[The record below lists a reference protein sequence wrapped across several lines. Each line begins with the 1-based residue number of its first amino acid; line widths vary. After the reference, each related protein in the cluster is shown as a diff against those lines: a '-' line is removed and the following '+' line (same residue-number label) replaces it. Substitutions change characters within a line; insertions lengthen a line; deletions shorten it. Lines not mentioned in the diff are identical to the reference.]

1 MCDAKVQPMSTEKI
15 TVPEARIKIL
25 EIISNLLYDLSDGED
40 LTQAESDEFREA
52 MSDAAQIILEVI
64 DCEVISVD
72 GDRANVSLWIGDGAP
87 PSMME

>member
-1 MCDAKVQPMSTEKI
+1 MSTEKI
-15 TVPEARIKIL
+15 TVPEARIRIL

-40 LTQAESDEFREA
+40 LTPAESDEFREA
-52 MSDAAQIILEVI
+52 MGDAAQIILEVI

-87 PSMME
+87 PGMTE